1 MYVIKSVF
9 WQVVDTR
16 PKGRYDGTAP
26 EPNPKIRSGHMHG
39 SVSFPFTNIIDP
51 QTKTMKDA
59 DAIKQGVYVH
69 VNMVKLIVSTVVSWV
84 LFWGGNMTCTRAAQ
98 KVGLVGL

>member
-1 MYVIKSVF
+1 M
-9 WQVVDTR
+9 DTR

-84 LFWGGNMTCTRAAQ
+84 LFWGGQHDMYKGSTEGGTGGAIAPALFR
-98 KVGLVGL
+98 KKG